1 MNNFLATKL
10 QQFNK
15 PFTNL
20 ISNQNGNLN
29 NNDQTLE
36 YDNNDNLV
44 TKEDSLRRV
53 FWLIWSLA
61 CLLTS
66 TLQLLII
73 ITASMGTSF
82 KVQQI
87 QNSENENML
96 KPKLQ
101 TLHSN
106 GWVDIC
112 ELKIIS
118 KFFLIYKVSM

>member
-20 ISNQNGNLN
+20 TSNQNGNLN

>member
-20 ISNQNGNLN
+20 TSNQHGNLN